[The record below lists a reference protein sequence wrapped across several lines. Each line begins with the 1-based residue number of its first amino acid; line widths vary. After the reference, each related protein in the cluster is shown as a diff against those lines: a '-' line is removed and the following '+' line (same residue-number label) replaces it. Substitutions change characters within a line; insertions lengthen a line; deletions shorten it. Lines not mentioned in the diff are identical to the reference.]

1 MAMERMAVGGTGT
14 AGHGSVRVGAKKGG
28 ITVSSSRYPR
38 PRRDLEAVWK
48 PREGHVVKEPYAWL
62 EDPSSEETAEF
73 VTLQNELTNAVLRD
87 DCPGRSSYKELLT
100 KLMDY
105 PKTTAPRRRGD
116 SYFFYH
122 NTGLQA
128 QNVLYA
134 ISARDPIDESMM
146 DETAKVVLDPNAL
159 SSDGTVALSSAAFT
173 EDGSKLAYA
182 LSSGGSDWV
191 EVRVASLD
199 AEGNRTDLEDHLKW
213 VKFSSLAWTRDNK
226 GFFYNRYPEPDI
238 DLSKAGTET
247 DANTNQQLCYHT
259 LGTDQSE
266 DVLVWQAE
274 GEGELSEHMMGCEL
288 TDCGLWLVAYTRFG
302 CDAKNKLS
310 LLRLTQDLGFPEG
323 ASFFTSAVSVVDEFV
338 GEFEYVSNDADIFTF
353 KTNHSAPKGKVVR
366 VDVSDPE
373 KLCRPDLWDTLV
385 AEDPKDVLEWCSAV
399 AGGSM
404 VCCYLKDAKHVLE
417 HRSLVTGEQLRT
429 LDELPVASC
438 AGFSCSRD
446 QDVAFAKLT
455 GFTSPGSIY
464 RLDFSTSD
472 GHPRCEATLFKETA
486 LELPEGA
493 PEVETKQIFATNS
506 KDGTRVPMFVIGAD
520 GSLAGS
526 NADGPALLYGY
537 GGFNISLTP
546 SFSPARLAYVLGFGG
561 VMAIANCRGGGEYGE
576 EWHKAGTKLSKQ
588 NVFDDFQS
596 CGEHLV
602 NEGFC
607 HADKLAIE
615 GGSNGGL
622 LVGACLNQRPDLF
635 ACGVAHVGV
644 MDMLKFHKVRERER
658 ERERSWTDARLR
670 PPANKFTIG
679 HAWCTDFGNP
689 EESDEMLAYL
699 AAYSP
704 LHNIP
709 DLSEARYPST
719 MVLTGDHDDR
729 VVPLHSLKVRERE
742 REREIVD

>member
-1 MAMERMAVGGTGT
+1 M
-14 AGHGSVRVGAKKGG
+14 
-28 ITVSSSRYPR
+28 
-38 PRRDLEAVWK
+38 L
-48 PREGHVVKEPYAWL
+48 
-62 EDPSSEETAEF
+62 
-73 VTLQNELTNAVLRD
+73 
-87 DCPGRSSYKELLT
+87 
-100 KLMDY
+100 
-105 PKTTAPRRRGD
+105 
-116 SYFFYH
+116 
-122 NTGLQA
+122 
-128 QNVLYA
+128 
-134 ISARDPIDESMM
+134 
-146 DETAKVVLDPNAL
+146 
-159 SSDGTVALSSAAFT
+159 
-173 EDGSKLAYA
+173 
-182 LSSGGSDWV
+182 
-191 EVRVASLD
+191 
-199 AEGNRTDLEDHLKW
+199 
-213 VKFSSLAWTRDNK
+213 
-226 GFFYNRYPEPDI
+226 
-238 DLSKAGTET
+238 
-247 DANTNQQLCYHT
+247 
-259 LGTDQSE
+259 
-266 DVLVWQAE
+266 
-274 GEGELSEHMMGCEL
+274 
-288 TDCGLWLVAYTRFG
+288 YTRFG

-472 GHPRCEATLFKETA
+472 GVPRCEATLFKETA
-486 LELPEGA
+486 LQLPEGA

-546 SFSPARLAYVLGFGG
+546 SFSPSRLAYVLGFGG

-658 ERERSWTDARLR
+658 ERERERSWTD
-670 PPANKFTIG
+670 PAF
-679 HAWCTDFGNP
+679 FF
-689 EESDEMLAYL
+689 
-699 AAYSP
+699 
-704 LHNIP
+704 
-709 DLSEARYPST
+709 
-719 MVLTGDHDDR
+719 
-729 VVPLHSLKVRERE
+729 
-742 REREIVD
+742 